1 MSLGGKLSTWG
12 RVSVVSGLL
21 AITGGGVALA
31 DEGEMS
37 PHAAT
42 TPVLDPLAPSSLMA
56 GPSLRETGKVGVMPE
71 SAAPPESLTPG
82 EMSWAGQP
90 EKSVQPVAAGFAS
103 APPPRPPV
111 GTIDPMLLNR
121 EMNANL
127 AKVEDCRIEVA
138 RARQVPPS
146 QVPAEPLVL
155 RWTIQPTGQTQTR
168 DVLASAMTDQDVVTC
183 AKATMSQWRFT
194 PPRGGSMDLEK
205 TVSFRGL

>member
-21 AITGGGVALA
+21 ALGWGGAAFA

-37 PHAAT
+37 PPDAT
-42 TPVLDPLAPSSLMA
+42 SPVLDPMAPSSLMA

-71 SAAPPESLTPG
+71 ASAPPESLTPG
-82 EMSWAGQP
+82 AMTWAGQP
-90 EKSVQPVAAGFAS
+90 EKSVQPVAAGFAA

-121 EMNANL
+121 EMTANL

-138 RARQVPPS
+138 RARQVTPAE
-146 QVPAEPLVL
+146 VPAEPLVL
-155 RWTIQPTGQTQTR
+155 RWTIRADGAGPHAGRARVGDDGSGRRELREGQHEPVALHAAAR
-168 DVLASAMTDQDVVTC
+168 WLD
-183 AKATMSQWRFT
+183 
-194 PPRGGSMDLEK
+194 
-205 TVSFRGL
+205 